1 MKLRRLGAVAAGLA
15 GGVVAGDRLLRGA
28 AGELEPALDATE
40 RTYRWRGIDVAYAE
54 LGDPDD
60 PTLVCFHGLNAAGSS
75 GEFREVA
82 ADLAETHHVI
92 APDLPGFGRSDRPPL
107 RYSAA
112 LYEDFVADFL
122 AEYDAPAVVASSLSA
137 AYVARAADDDRV
149 SVEALVLV
157 CPTTRAG
164 PDPPKTWLRVLL
176 RAPVVG
182 TALFDALVSKP
193 SIRYFN
199 ADHAYADPDAV
210 SEDWIDYQ
218 WRTTHQP
225 NARFAVAAFVAGHCN
240 SGIDLGSALRDC
252 DTPVTTVWGRD
263 ATLPPL
269 SAGRDLAAEA
279 DARLVVFDHAK
290 LLPHVE
296 YPDAFVD
303 AAREAIA
310 LAA

>member
-1 MKLRRLGAVAAGLA
+1 MKLRRLGAAVAGLA
-15 GGVVAGDRLLRGA
+15 GGVAVGDRLLRGA

-40 RTYRWRGIDVAYAE
+40 RTYRWRGMDVAYAE

-60 PTLVCFHGLNAAGSS
+60 PPLVCFHGINAAGSS

-82 ADLAETHHVI
+82 AALAETHHVI
-92 APDLPGFGRSDRPPL
+92 APDLPGFGRSDRPSL

-137 AYVARAADDDRV
+137 AYVARAADDERV
-149 SVEALVLV
+149 SVDALLTV
-157 CPTTRAG
+157 CPTTRGG
-164 PDPPKTWLRVLL
+164 PHPPKTWLRELL
-176 RAPVVG
+176 RSPVVG
-182 TALFDALVSKP
+182 TGLFDALVSKP

-199 ADHAYADPDAV
+199 ADHAYADPASV
-210 SEDWIDYQ
+210 SEAWTNYQ
-218 WRTTHQP
+218 WRTTHQQ
-225 NARFAVAAFVAGHCN
+225 NARFAVAAFVSGHCN
-240 SGIDLGSALRDC
+240 SDIDLGAALRDL
-252 DTPVTTVWGRD
+252 DAPVTILWGRD

-269 SAGRDLAAEA
+269 STGRALADEA

-296 YPDAFVD
+296 HSTEFVD
-303 AAREAIA
+303 VAREAIGPA
-310 LAA
+310 E